1 MAVIAPRVHLRVWI
15 GGSTVWDSL
24 GFSGISRNKISAQI
38 QGAVVDR
45 EEEAF
50 RLFLLSTSVYCWL
63 GKGSFVIWGVLDAS
77 SGVDDNVENIL
88 RMIGEENESA
98 ETEPSDDSG
107 NAFKKSKL
115 SSLVKG
121 FHEEYE
127 YLHKHYQQL
136 IGKLENV
143 GHSSSDSDSSD
154 SDDEG
159 DSSDN
164 NNLKTK
170 VEDALSEEN
179 GWKQKLFE
187 DREAKEGSLEAE
199 IEKLKQNT
207 EEQAKEI
214 SDLKH
219 LLDKAIKDKEATRVE
234 LSLDVANLSSENEN
248 LKLLVETT
256 EREAGESHKTITLM
270 ENEIRTLS
278 VEKQVTEK
286 ERDDLKI
293 SIVDLENMNGD
304 LSNQLQETNEKC
316 TFLSSQLEKAQLAE
330 KEVQT
335 LLSEIEKI
343 KNENL
348 MLSREN
354 DNLKACEQ
362 NLGTECSQLKATI
375 AETKAE
381 NSTLTEEKH
390 LLESKLKL
398 LGVEIDDLIAE
409 KEELM
414 NSMNIERGAAAEE
427 KEMLVSEHSKCLTEL
442 EKAQSSVKELE
453 STNGDLND
461 KIAVLQNEKN
471 SLSSELQQ
479 LEASFKNL
487 GNDLEQELE
496 RISIMQKNNEDLEL
510 VNSNLQNDLATVQGQ
525 KNEAVA
531 STLELG
537 NKLEEKNQQ
546 ISNLQEA
553 VENLEAAKTNMYNE
567 VTVHQEKCTFLSS
580 QLEKAQLA
588 EKEVQ
593 TLLSEIEKM
602 KNENLMLSREND
614 NLKACEQNLGTECSQ
629 LKATIA
635 ETKAENSTLTEEK
648 HLLESKLKLLGVEID
663 GLIAEKQELMNS
675 MNIERGAAAEE
686 KEMLVSEHSKC
697 LTELEKAQSSVKEL
711 ESTNGDLNDKIA
723 VLQKEGSSLASEL
736 QQLEAS
742 FKNLGNDLE
751 QKFEQISVMQKNNE
765 ELELANS
772 NLQNE
777 LAMVQEQK
785 NEAVASTVEL
795 GNKLEEQNQQI
806 SNLQEAVENL
816 EAAKTDMY
824 SELTVCQEEKNAAL
838 LQVQQLEANLKNL
851 ESELEQK
858 QSQVSALEQANEELR
873 EKISSLERQLEEA
886 RSKLQDE
893 IIKLQGEKE
902 RALDNLQ
909 QSNTSIKTFE
919 EELEKQREHNSILQ
933 LANDDLHKS
942 IANLEK
948 ELEDTKVSSH
958 AEILALQE
966 QKNKALSD
974 LQQSEISIENFRMEL
989 EQGREKISILDLSN
1003 EEMKDNNYRLNQQ
1016 LEEIRT
1022 SLHAE
1027 IAALH
1032 EEKDAAQLELQQ
1044 SLASARNLETVLEKQ
1059 TENLSTLQHA
1069 NDNLKKNNCTL
1080 TEQFEVIK
1088 IELQEEVKMAHEEKD
1103 ATLTQLEKSED
1114 SIKNLE
1120 SELAQL
1126 KEELSVQMES
1136 NSSLN
1141 KQLEEAILKVSNLTE
1156 ELETVQ
1162 AETASKINDMETNTK
1177 DLVNTIDLLSSQKN
1191 RVEEHMKII
1200 TEACMEKM
1208 SFMKDFE
1215 DQVKQKITDREIAIA
1230 CLQQSLR
1237 GIIGSCQ
1244 RLQYAYGEVSTK
1256 ASHLEVLRRNHLV
1269 QIDTLENKHTEI
1281 MEKHRHL
1288 GEENTSANKE
1298 NRKLQNHVQEL
1309 EAQLQLARQKLRVT
1323 EAESKSKE
1331 DSYVMA
1337 VEKSHREIQYLEQK
1351 IQKYSGQINSLEE
1364 TLVQIKGNAE
1374 SGTSTLVDQLDQL
1387 ESHFNKSFTH
1397 FSARSFACSEELK
1410 LLRNRLQ
1417 HHLAEQKELVKKNDV
1432 LGMRLREKEN
1442 VLSEMV
1448 RSASEAKKKMAHL
1461 EKTIDEKEE
1470 EISARVQEKREAIKQ
1485 LSNAI
1490 IYHKNNSD
1498 DLIRY
1503 IRNHNRRRLPFCL

>member
-1 MAVIAPRVHLRVWI
+1 
-15 GGSTVWDSL
+15 
-24 GFSGISRNKISAQI
+24 
-38 QGAVVDR
+38 
-45 EEEAF
+45 
-50 RLFLLSTSVYCWL
+50 
-63 GKGSFVIWGVLDAS
+63 
-77 SGVDDNVENIL
+77 
-88 RMIGEENESA
+88 
-98 ETEPSDDSG
+98 
-107 NAFKKSKL
+107 
-115 SSLVKG
+115 
-121 FHEEYE
+121 
-127 YLHKHYQQL
+127 
-136 IGKLENV
+136 
-143 GHSSSDSDSSD
+143 
-154 SDDEG
+154 
-159 DSSDN
+159 
-164 NNLKTK
+164 
-170 VEDALSEEN
+170 
-179 GWKQKLFE
+179 
-187 DREAKEGSLEAE
+187 
-199 IEKLKQNT
+199 
-207 EEQAKEI
+207 
-214 SDLKH
+214 
-219 LLDKAIKDKEATRVE
+219 
-234 LSLDVANLSSENEN
+234 
-248 LKLLVETT
+248 
-256 EREAGESHKTITLM
+256 
-270 ENEIRTLS
+270 
-278 VEKQVTEK
+278 
-286 ERDDLKI
+286 
-293 SIVDLENMNGD
+293 
-304 LSNQLQETNEKC
+304 
-316 TFLSSQLEKAQLAE
+316 
-330 KEVQT
+330 
-335 LLSEIEKI
+335 
-343 KNENL
+343 
-348 MLSREN
+348 
-354 DNLKACEQ
+354 
-362 NLGTECSQLKATI
+362 
-375 AETKAE
+375 
-381 NSTLTEEKH
+381 
-390 LLESKLKL
+390 
-398 LGVEIDDLIAE
+398 
-409 KEELM
+409 
-414 NSMNIERGAAAEE
+414 
-427 KEMLVSEHSKCLTEL
+427 
-442 EKAQSSVKELE
+442 
-453 STNGDLND
+453 
-461 KIAVLQNEKN
+461 
-471 SLSSELQQ
+471 
-479 LEASFKNL
+479 
-487 GNDLEQELE
+487 
-496 RISIMQKNNEDLEL
+496 
-510 VNSNLQNDLATVQGQ
+510 
-525 KNEAVA
+525 
-531 STLELG
+531 
-537 NKLEEKNQQ
+537 
-546 ISNLQEA
+546 
-553 VENLEAAKTNMYNE
+553 
-567 VTVHQEKCTFLSS
+567 
-580 QLEKAQLA
+580 
-588 EKEVQ
+588 
-593 TLLSEIEKM
+593 
-602 KNENLMLSREND
+602 
-614 NLKACEQNLGTECSQ
+614 
-629 LKATIA
+629 
-635 ETKAENSTLTEEK
+635 
-648 HLLESKLKLLGVEID
+648 
-663 GLIAEKQELMNS
+663 
-675 MNIERGAAAEE
+675 
-686 KEMLVSEHSKC
+686 
-697 LTELEKAQSSVKEL
+697 
-711 ESTNGDLNDKIA
+711 
-723 VLQKEGSSLASEL
+723 
-736 QQLEAS
+736 
-742 FKNLGNDLE
+742 
-751 QKFEQISVMQKNNE
+751 
-765 ELELANS
+765 
-772 NLQNE
+772 
-777 LAMVQEQK
+777 
-785 NEAVASTVEL
+785 
-795 GNKLEEQNQQI
+795 
-806 SNLQEAVENL
+806 
-816 EAAKTDMY
+816 AAKTDMY
-824 SELTVCQEEKNAAL
+824 NELTVCQEEKNAAL

-1177 DLVNTIDLLSSQKN
+1177 DLVNTIVLLSSQKN
-1191 RVEEHMKII
+1191 KVEEHMKII

-1387 ESHFNKSFTH
+1387 ESHFNKSFSH

>member
-1 MAVIAPRVHLRVWI
+1 MQRILALRPPSRHEGGNPKPENATSPRGRDKKGRTPCLAGSHARASSGHTAPGPHMAVTAPRVHLRVWI

-50 RLFLLSTSVYCWL
+50 RLFLLSTSVYYWL
-63 GKGSFVIWGVLDAS
+63 GKGSFVIWGVVDAS

-98 ETEPSDDSG
+98 KTEPSDDSG

-179 GWKQKLFE
+179 GWKQKLVE
-187 DREAKEGSLEAE
+187 DREAKEESLEAE

-234 LSLDVANLSSENEN
+234 LSSDVANLSSENEN

-427 KEMLVSEHSKCLTEL
+427 KEMLVSKHSKCLTEL

-479 LEASFKNL
+479 LEASFENL

-496 RISIMQKNNEDLEL
+496 RISIMHKNNEDLEL

-588 EKEVQ
+588 EKE
-593 TLLSEIEKM
+593 
-602 KNENLMLSREND
+602 
-614 NLKACEQNLGTECSQ
+614 
-629 LKATIA
+629 
-635 ETKAENSTLTEEK
+635 
-648 HLLESKLKLLGVEID
+648 
-663 GLIAEKQELMNS
+663 
-675 MNIERGAAAEE
+675 
-686 KEMLVSEHSKC
+686 
-697 LTELEKAQSSVKEL
+697 
-711 ESTNGDLNDKIA
+711 
-723 VLQKEGSSLASEL
+723 
-736 QQLEAS
+736 
-742 FKNLGNDLE
+742 
-751 QKFEQISVMQKNNE
+751 
-765 ELELANS
+765 
-772 NLQNE
+772 
-777 LAMVQEQK
+777 
-785 NEAVASTVEL
+785 
-795 GNKLEEQNQQI
+795 
-806 SNLQEAVENL
+806 
-816 EAAKTDMY
+816 
-824 SELTVCQEEKNAAL
+824 
-838 LQVQQLEANLKNL
+838 
-851 ESELEQK
+851 
-858 QSQVSALEQANEELR
+858 
-873 EKISSLERQLEEA
+873 
-886 RSKLQDE
+886 
-893 IIKLQGEKE
+893 
-902 RALDNLQ
+902 

-1177 DLVNTIDLLSSQKN
+1177 DLVNTIVLLSSQKN
-1191 RVEEHMKII
+1191 KVEEHMKII

-1387 ESHFNKSFTH
+1387 ESHFNKSFSH

>member
-1 MAVIAPRVHLRVWI
+1 M
-15 GGSTVWDSL
+15 
-24 GFSGISRNKISAQI
+24 
-38 QGAVVDR
+38 
-45 EEEAF
+45 
-50 RLFLLSTSVYCWL
+50 
-63 GKGSFVIWGVLDAS
+63 
-77 SGVDDNVENIL
+77 
-88 RMIGEENESA
+88 
-98 ETEPSDDSG
+98 
-107 NAFKKSKL
+107 
-115 SSLVKG
+115 
-121 FHEEYE
+121 
-127 YLHKHYQQL
+127 
-136 IGKLENV
+136 
-143 GHSSSDSDSSD
+143 
-154 SDDEG
+154 
-159 DSSDN
+159 
-164 NNLKTK
+164 
-170 VEDALSEEN
+170 
-179 GWKQKLFE
+179 
-187 DREAKEGSLEAE
+187 
-199 IEKLKQNT
+199 
-207 EEQAKEI
+207 
-214 SDLKH
+214 
-219 LLDKAIKDKEATRVE
+219 
-234 LSLDVANLSSENEN
+234 
-248 LKLLVETT
+248 
-256 EREAGESHKTITLM
+256 
-270 ENEIRTLS
+270 
-278 VEKQVTEK
+278 
-286 ERDDLKI
+286 
-293 SIVDLENMNGD
+293 
-304 LSNQLQETNEKC
+304 
-316 TFLSSQLEKAQLAE
+316 
-330 KEVQT
+330 
-335 LLSEIEKI
+335 

-375 AETKAE
+375 AKTKAE

-427 KEMLVSEHSKCLTEL
+427 KEML
-442 EKAQSSVKELE
+442 
-453 STNGDLND
+453 
-461 KIAVLQNEKN
+461 
-471 SLSSELQQ
+471 
-479 LEASFKNL
+479 
-487 GNDLEQELE
+487 
-496 RISIMQKNNEDLEL
+496 
-510 VNSNLQNDLATVQGQ
+510 
-525 KNEAVA
+525 
-531 STLELG
+531 
-537 NKLEEKNQQ
+537 
-546 ISNLQEA
+546 
-553 VENLEAAKTNMYNE
+553 
-567 VTVHQEKCTFLSS
+567 
-580 QLEKAQLA
+580 
-588 EKEVQ
+588 
-593 TLLSEIEKM
+593 
-602 KNENLMLSREND
+602 
-614 NLKACEQNLGTECSQ
+614 
-629 LKATIA
+629 
-635 ETKAENSTLTEEK
+635 
-648 HLLESKLKLLGVEID
+648 
-663 GLIAEKQELMNS
+663 
-675 MNIERGAAAEE
+675 
-686 KEMLVSEHSKC
+686 C

-824 SELTVCQEEKNAAL
+824 NELTVCQEEKNAAL

-1177 DLVNTIDLLSSQKN
+1177 DLVNTIVLLSSQKN
-1191 RVEEHMKII
+1191 KVEEHMKII

-1387 ESHFNKSFTH
+1387 ESHFNKSFSH

-1503 IRNHNRRRLPFCL
+1503 IRNHNRRRLPFSADLWVSGADLSSRGAASTRDSAGAPSWVVAANGRSQPRASRALVDDFS